1 MPDSINVLRCLSK
14 IDSTFLSAGERSG
27 LIEIPG
33 KCDNC
38 FLLAR
43 TVATSLDRLRVTS
56 VGPISF
62 FGIFTQPRAIP
73 HRELCD

>member
-27 LIEIPG
+27 LIKIPG
-33 KCDNC
+33 NRDNC

-43 TVATSLDRLRVTS
+43 TVAKKKM
-56 VGPISF
+56 
-62 FGIFTQPRAIP
+62 
-73 HRELCD
+73 